1 MQFRALV
8 VDSLRESLDSK
19 IFWVLVAI
27 TLAIVAAL
35 ICVGFESDGI
45 SMFFGLWVFETDQFD
60 PLSLL
65 GRSKIIGAVVY
76 LLLDLFLGWI
86 GVILMLIA
94 TAGVFP
100 RLMERGAIGARGIGR
115 GAPHESKIAAGGVQG
130 RG

>member
-60 PLSLL
+60 TTQ
-65 GRSKIIGAVVY
+65 RYVVNAT
-76 LLLDLFLGWI
+76 LFASADGTLTTQQPSANHP
-86 GVILMLIA
+86 GVAMC
-94 TAGVFP
+94 TGP
-100 RLMERGAIGARGIGR
+100 PTGIV
-115 GAPHESKIAAGGVQG
+115 ETLEFLWY
-130 RG
+130 